1 MHDLCGN
8 FNQEKIMSLR
18 RYTVPILFLLAGM
31 FIVFFVS
38 KCSEKKEKTI
48 ESTRIINHEIQRLN
62 KMIVIEQNYS
72 AFRTKKYA
80 DFNTRYLDFMNK
92 NIVLYITAKAQVS
105 YDMKQMKIEVDSAD
119 KKIHI
124 ISLPEPEL
132 SVYPNVEIYSM
143 EEGWFNNFSK
153 AELNQVMNEGK
164 ADIQQEVEK
173 SNIKAMAHN
182 QLIANL
188 KDLYVVAKLYRWQ
201 IIDDTP
207 YAKELQAVKD

>member
-1 MHDLCGN
+1 LHDLCSD

-18 RYTVPILFLLAGM
+18 RYTIPILFLLAGM

-38 KCSEKKEKTI
+38 KCSEKKERTI

-80 DFNTRYLDFMNK
+80 DFNTRYLDFLNK

-105 YDMKQMKIEVDSAD
+105 YDMRQMKIEVDSAD

-143 EEGWFNNFSK
+143 EEGLFNNFSK

-164 ADIQQEVEK
+164 ADIQEEVEK

-207 YAKELQAVKD
+207 YAKELQTVKD